1 MCFAVTGTSVSS
13 GTLLNLPSVEIETR
27 PCSEQ
32 KRSERNQLLIV
43 AVRFNPKLEPVS
55 FRFVPG

>member
-32 KRSERNQLLIV
+32 RGQKETN
-43 AVRFNPKLEPVS
+43 F
-55 FRFVPG
+55 